1 MSDRSAADVSRPDE
15 TVSFGDVSPSVR
27 STQGSVAEAESGLQ
41 DSARSLG
48 QEAEV
53 TEGDDAARG
62 ITRERAP
69 RAQGDVDT
77 TPVSQQE

>member
-1 MSDRSAADVSRPDE
+1 MSDRTAADTSQPDE
-15 TVSFGDVSPSVR
+15 TVSFGDVSPSVS
-27 STQGSVAEAESGLQ
+27 STQGSVAEAQAGLQ

-48 QEAEV
+48 QEGEAA
-53 TEGDDAARG
+53 EGDDPDG

-77 TPVSQQE
+77 TPLSQQG